1 MTYQLF
7 PYQQDLVKR
16 AQQAYKDG
24 YKAPCIVLGCG
35 GGKSIIIAEI
45 IRQSTL
51 KGNLV
56 LFLVHRKELR
66 DQIENTLIKNNV
78 NMDLVTVG
86 MVQTIVR
93 RLDKL
98 PKYNLVVIDEN
109 HHTLAASYKKIIDY
123 FDTYVLGFTAT
134 PIRLNGDGLG
144 DVNDLLIEGVS
155 VDWMIKNNRL
165 APYDYYSIDLVDK
178 DKLRKSSTGDYT
190 SDSMGESLGDTIYG
204 DVIKHYRQL
213 ADGQKTILY
222 AHSVEY
228 SKMYAEKFNE
238 AGISSAHIDAKTPKA
253 ERDNIIQ
260 RFRDGEVLVL
270 CNVDILGEGFDVP
283 DATTVMLL
291 RPTESLS
298 LYIQQS
304 MRPMR
309 YRPNKRATIIDH
321 VGNVYRHGFPD
332 MARKWTLDK
341 KPKRKKTEVD
351 PFPIWEC
358 EIDADGCGMVFPK
371 DDVPTVQVW
380 NEERKEHLDY
390 KQCPDCG
397 ELFLIEVNQGKQIDE
412 TAELKKLEKEQTET
426 EFYKR
431 RNWRKAKSYKELQEI
446 GKAKGYKPSW
456 SAFKA
461 AELKLDDA
469 PRWVFQYI
477 QEPQFKLNF

>member
-7 PYQQDLVKR
+7 PYQQDLVTR
-16 AQQAYKDG
+16 AQQAYKNG

-35 GGKSIIIAEI
+35 GGKSIIIAEV
-45 IRQSTL
+45 IRQSTE
-51 KGNLV
+51 KGNRV

-66 DQIENTLIKNNV
+66 DQIVNTLKGNKV
-78 NMDLVTVG
+78 NMKMVTVG

-93 RLDKL
+93 KLDKL
-98 PKYNLVVIDEN
+98 PKFNLIVIDEN
-109 HHTLAASYKKIIDY
+109 HHTLAKSYKKIIEY
-123 FDTYVLGFTAT
+123 FDTYILGFTAT

-155 VDWMIKNNRL
+155 VDWMIENNRL
-165 APYDYYSIDLVDK
+165 APYEYYSIDLVDQE
-178 DKLRKSSTGDYT
+178 KLKKSSTGDYT
-190 SDSMGESLGDTIYG
+190 NASMDESLGNTIYG
-204 DVIKHYRQL
+204 DVIKHYRHL
-213 ADGQKTILY
+213 IHGQKTILY
-222 AHSVEY
+222 AHNVEY
-228 SKMYAEKFNE
+228 SKMYAEQFSE
-238 AGISSAHIDAKTPKA
+238 AGIPSAHIDAKTPSN

-260 RFRDGEVLVL
+260 QFRDGEILVL

-283 DATTVMLL
+283 DCTAVLLL

-309 YRPNKRATIIDH
+309 YRPNKQATIIDH

-332 MARKWTLDK
+332 MQREWTLEK
-341 KPKRKKTEVD
+341 KSKRKKTEVD

-358 EIDADGCGMVFPK
+358 EIDADGCGMVFRK
-371 DDVPTVQVW
+371 DEVPIQQLW
-380 NEERKEHLDY
+380 NEACQKVLDY
-390 KQCPDCG
+390 RVCPECDNH
-397 ELFLIEVNQGKQIDE
+397 FLIEESNDKKIDNE
-412 TAELKKLEKEQTET
+412 AELKKLEKEEVET

-431 RNWRKAKSYKELQEI
+431 RNWRKAKSYKELQQI
-446 GKAKGYKPSW
+446 GKANGYKPSW

-469 PRWVFQYI
+469 PKWVFNYVK
-477 QEPQFKLNF
+477 EPEFKLNF

>member
-7 PYQQDLVKR
+7 PYQQELVTK

-24 YKAPCIVLGCG
+24 YQAPCIVLGCG
-35 GGKSIIIAEI
+35 GGKSVIIAEI

-51 KGNLV
+51 RGNKV
-56 LFLVHRKELR
+56 LFLVHRKELK
-66 DQIENTLIKNNV
+66 DQITQTLINNQV
-78 NMDLVTVG
+78 MMDKVTVG

-93 RLDKL
+93 RLNKL
-98 PKYNLVVIDEN
+98 PKYNLIVIDEN

-155 VDWMIKNNRL
+155 VDWMIKNDRL

-190 SDSMGESLGDTIYG
+190 NDSMGESLGDTIYG
-204 DVIKHYRQL
+204 DVIKHYKQL

-222 AHSVEY
+222 AHSVEF
-228 SKMYAEKFNE
+228 SKMYADKFNE
-238 AGISSAHIDAKTPKA
+238 AGITSAHIDAKTPKA

-260 RFRDGEVLVL
+260 KFRDGEVLVL

-283 DATTVMLL
+283 DATAVMLL

-332 MARKWTLDK
+332 MERTWTLDK

-358 EIDADGCGMVFPK
+358 EIDKDGCGMVFPK
-371 DDVPTVQVW
+371 EGVQIVQIWDDKRL
-380 NEERKEHLDY
+380 EMLDY
-390 KQCPDCG
+390 KVCPECDKH
-397 ELFLIEVNQGKQIDE
+397 FLIEQALDKKIDE
-412 TAELKKLEKEQTET
+412 HAELKRLEKEEAET

-446 GKAKGYKPSW
+446 GKANGYKPSW

-461 AELKLDDA
+461 AELELNDT
-469 PRWVFQYI
+469 PQWVYKYET
-477 QEPQFKLNF
+477 EPKFKLNF

>member
-7 PYQQDLVKR
+7 PYQQELVTK

-45 IRQSTL
+45 IRQSTD
-51 KGNLV
+51 KGNRV

-66 DQIENTLIKNNV
+66 DQIENTLINNNV

-98 PKYNLVVIDEN
+98 PKYNLIVIDEN
-109 HHTLAASYKKIIDY
+109 HHTLARSYRTIIDY

-155 VDWMIKNNRL
+155 VDWMIKNDRL
-165 APYDYYSIDLVDK
+165 APYDYYSIDLIDK
-178 DKLRKSSTGDYT
+178 DKLKKSSTGDYT
-190 SDSMGESLGDTIYG
+190 YGSMDDSLGDTIYG
-204 DVIKHYRQL
+204 DVIKHYREL

-228 SKMYAEKFNE
+228 SEMYADRFNE
-238 AGISSAHIDAKTPKA
+238 AGIPSAHIDAKTPST
-253 ERDNIIQ
+253 ERDDIIQ
-260 RFRDGEVLVL
+260 KFRDGEILVL

-283 DATTVMLL
+283 DATAVMLL

-309 YRPNKRATIIDH
+309 YRPSKRATIIDH

-332 MARKWTLDK
+332 MDRTWTLEK
-341 KPKRKKTEVD
+341 KQKRKKTEVE
-351 PFPIWEC
+351 PYPIWEC
-358 EIDADGCGMVFPK
+358 EIDNGGCGMVFPK
-371 DDVPTVQVW
+371 DEIEMKQVW
-380 NEERKEHLDY
+380 DEEQQELLNY
-390 KQCPDCG
+390 KICPDCDRHH
-397 ELFLIEVNQGKQIDE
+397 LIKDISGKKIDDE
-412 TAELKKLEKEQTET
+412 AELRKLEKEEAET

-446 GKAKGYKPSW
+446 GRAKGYKPSW

-469 PRWVFQYI
+469 PKWVFQYI